1 MICELS
7 ICFGSFAISCTIG
20 FCSRSQSGRG
30 CKQFS
35 CISLNICLHLFWNS
49 DYQSRGNWCSFFADL
64 LRLWC
69 QKKKLPVRNLILM
82 PFAHIA
88 IAVGGE
94 SGSSGARGNGGQ
106 VSSFN
111 WEKISK
117 STGTE
122 RVKYHR
128 PGKETG
134 NKIQSTVAEKMET
147 FGLNVITSQA

>member
-20 FCSRSQSGRG
+20 FAREFKVGGAANNFRVFLWIFVCICFGTATISRAAIEAVFCGSV
-30 CKQFS
+30 KVVM
-35 CISLNICLHLFWNS
+35 
-49 DYQSRGNWCSFFADL
+49 A
-64 LRLWC
+64 
-69 QKKKLPVRNLILM
+69 KEKLPVRNLILM
-82 PFAHIA
+82 PFAHIV
-88 IAVGGE
+88 IAVVGE
-94 SGSSGARGNGGQ
+94 SGSCGARGNGGQ

-134 NKIQSTVAEKMET
+134 NKIQSAVAEKMET
-147 FGLNVITSQA
+147 FGLNVISSQG

>member
-1 MICELS
+1 
-7 ICFGSFAISCTIG
+7 
-20 FCSRSQSGRG
+20 
-30 CKQFS
+30 
-35 CISLNICLHLFWNS
+35 
-49 DYQSRGNWCSFFADL
+49 
-64 LRLWC
+64 
-69 QKKKLPVRNLILM
+69 M

-88 IAVGGE
+88 IATGGE
-94 SGSSGARGNGGQ
+94 SGSCGARGDGGQ

-117 STGTE
+117 STETE
-122 RVKYHR
+122 RAKYHR